1 MTLYELW
8 RVADALISIVDEDG
22 NPVRNY
28 DGEDYGKKRTDI
40 PRLSTASISGK
51 KCLFHPAEIF

>member
-28 DGEDYGKKRTDI
+28 DGEDYGKKRTVGTVGVADSLTI
-40 PRLSTASISGK
+40 WVELES
-51 KCLFHPAEIF
+51 